1 MDALNTKELIGE
13 VAKRHGVLLGP
24 TDPVLVTVTLNELV
38 VGRLIEQVTVRM
50 EAASNDFSAAA
61 VQQRQAA
68 AESASALITEAAQ
81 YMAEQARQ
89 VGDELAARIAERI
102 ARETN
107 AARADAQKAA
117 AAARTIKTSVMYAA
131 GTAIA
136 AAALAIGLVLGRA
149 VTP

>member
-38 VGRLIEQVTVRM
+38 VGRLVEHIVARM
-50 EAASNDFSAAA
+50 EVASNDFSAAA
-61 VQQRQAA
+61 VQQREAA
-68 AESASALITEAAQ
+68 AASASALITEAAQ
-81 YMAEQARQ
+81 YMAEQAHQ
-89 VGDELAARIAERI
+89 VGDALAAQIAERV
-102 ARETN
+102 ARDTA

-117 AAARTIKTSVMYAA
+117 AAARTIRTSVMYAA
-131 GTAIA
+131 GVAGA

>member
-24 TDPVLVTVTLNELV
+24 TDPVFVTVSLNELV
-38 VGRLIEQVTVRM
+38 VGRLIEQVAARM
-50 EAASNDFSAAA
+50 EVASNDFSAAA

-68 AESASALITEAAQ
+68 VAAASALITEAAQ
-81 YMAEQARQ
+81 YMAEQAHQ
-89 VGDELAARIAERI
+89 AGDELADRIAERI
-102 ARETN
+102 ARETK
-107 AARADAQKAA
+107 AAREDARSTV
-117 AAARTIKTSVMYAA
+117 AAARRIKATALYAA

-136 AAALAIGLVLGRA
+136 AAALAVGLVLGRA

>member
-38 VGRLIEQVTVRM
+38 VGRLIEHVAARM

-68 AESASALITEAAQ
+68 AASASALITEAAQ
-81 YMAEQARQ
+81 YMAEQAHQ
-89 VGDELAARIAERI
+89 VGDELADRIAERI
-102 ARETN
+102 ARETK
-107 AARADAQKAA
+107 AARADAQSAV
-117 AAARTIKTSVMYAA
+117 AAARRIKTTAIYAA

-136 AAALAIGLVLGRA
+136 AAALAVGLVLGRA